1 MNYIEIKSEEEYLMD
16 PIQIKDNEGHPVEM
30 LADQPHFLEP
40 VCPEEVNEDTR
51 VYPREGNEYQVEVPN
66 LATEEEHMKLRS
78 SPIDDSKMSGFEY
91 PVVVGLTIP
100 VTWSQ
105 NTSTHM
111 KEEWREFSGHSLC
124 PSEDEHNSHSSSNI
138 ARNLSQD
145 IICPVCLGCKVEY
158 DDQDRK
164 LSKSAGQD
172 MDRSHRSTI
181 LSCSCLKRKVNDYIP
196 LPGMLRYSWTDEEAQ
211 TFLLGLYIFGKNLVQ
226 VMKFMKSKTMGEVLS
241 YYYGEFYRSDAYKR
255 WSACRKVR
263 SRRCILGLRIFS
275 GSRQQELLS
284 RLLAG
289 VAGEVRDPL
298 LEVFK
303 TFNEGTSDFEQFILC
318 LRSTVSAQVL
328 IEAVG
333 IGKGKYDL
341 TGFALDPS
349 RNHGIAARAEIP
361 IGKACSSLSSGDII
375 KYLTGDFRLSK
386 AKSNDLFWEAVWPR
400 LLARGWH
407 SEQPKD
413 SSLVGKHALVFLIPG
428 VKKYSRKKLIKGN
441 HYFDSVSDVLRKVA
455 SEPRLLEFGVEGG
468 NNEGGVKLENGWTHD
483 VEPDKNTL
491 PDKKSPGYVQP
502 SEPGCSPEL
511 MKFTVVDT
519 SFVEGEAPCKVR
531 SLRNLPTDAVHG
543 YNSSPNSGNSGSANS
558 EEHSDSEDSSQPYE
572 DINVDQ
578 SKTDAS
584 YVNEQRTGNLPAGDE
599 MDADVLLKISAFPGT
614 INGHISTDLSFG
626 TKNNVCSSAATVLP
640 VVNQRIHATN
650 SSTEI
655 NFQFDQRVTPEPQ
668 VFLAPVSKRR
678 RLVSCKNERTGRKST
693 AVNKRHCWKQADTPL
708 QHLADANEASAGAN
722 PFIWSAIPNS
732 STNITFDLNNNHT
745 HHRPLHNVPPNIEV
759 VYKEKAQHKHVI
771 DLNIPQM
778 PSDYES
784 TASYILP
791 PSGNNAPIMDR
802 SIHPS
807 ETKEMEYC
815 LPDING
821 PSNAVLSEQLSFSS
835 RRQSTRS
842 RPPTTRALE
851 ALACGFMGTKQKGG
865 EGNFPSSSRSSRP
878 VRRPRRSPDVRVQF
892 PSDGEGSSSHFTDQ
906 AIAVSE
912 WGMSNHQY
920 QILHSSPSDKSSEKG
935 THALFVADKST
946 DKGTQEFVWH
956 TVDGMKTSKDL
967 HAQQFR

>member
-1 MNYIEIKSEEEYLMD
+1 MDYLEIKSEEYLMD
-16 PIQIKDNEGHPVEM
+16 PIQIDDNEGHPVEM

-40 VCPEEVNEDTR
+40 LCPEEVSEDTR
-51 VYPREGNEYQVEVPN
+51 VYPRVGDEYQVAIPN
-66 LATEEEHMKLRS
+66 LATEEEHIKLRS
-78 SPIDDSKMSGFEY
+78 LPVDDSKMSGFEY
-91 PVVVGLTIP
+91 PVAVGLTIP

-111 KEEWREFSGHSLC
+111 KEESRELPGHNLC
-124 PSEDEHNSHSSSNI
+124 PSEDDHNNHNGSNI
-138 ARNLSQD
+138 PRNLSQH

-158 DDQDRK
+158 DDQDGK
-164 LSKSAGQD
+164 ISTSAQQD
-172 MDRSHRSTI
+172 MLCSQKSKV
-181 LSCSCLKRKVNDYIP
+181 LSCSCLKRKVNDYTP
-196 LPGMLRYSWTDEEAQ
+196 FPGMPRYSWTDEEAQ

-241 YYYGEFYRSDAYKR
+241 YYYGELYRSDAYKR

-289 VAGEVRDPL
+289 VAREVRDPL

-303 TFNEGTSDFEQFILC
+303 TFNEGASDFEQFILC
-318 LRSTVSAQVL
+318 LRSTVGAQVL

-349 RNHGIAARAEIP
+349 RNHGISARAEIP

-428 VKKYSRKKLIKGN
+428 VKKFSRKKLVKGN
-441 HYFDSVSDVLRKVA
+441 HYFDSVSDVLRKIA
-455 SEPRLLEFGVEGG
+455 SEPRLLEFGVEGD
-468 NNEGGVKLENGWTHD
+468 NIEGGIKLENGWSHD
-483 VEPDKNTL
+483 VEPDKSSL
-491 PDKKSPGYVQP
+491 PDKKPPCYIRP
-502 SEPGCSPEL
+502 SESGCTPEL

-519 SFVEGEAPCKVR
+519 SFIQGEAPCKVR

-543 YNSSPNSGNSGSANS
+543 YNSLPQSGDSGSANS
-558 EEHSDSEDSSQPYE
+558 EEHSGSEDSSQPYE
-572 DINVDQ
+572 DINMNL
-578 SKTDAS
+578 SKTDARC
-584 YVNEQRTGNLPAGDE
+584 VNEERKGNLPAGDE
-599 MDADVLLKISAFPGT
+599 IDADVLPKISSFPGS
-614 INGHISTDLSFG
+614 INGHMSTGQCFS
-626 TKNNVCSSAATVLP
+626 TMNNVCSSAATVLP
-640 VVNQRIHATN
+640 VGNQRIHATN

-655 NFQFDQRVTPEPQ
+655 NFQLDQRLNPVPQ

-678 RLVSCKNERTGRKST
+678 RLVSSKNERTSRKST
-693 AVNKRHCWKQADTPL
+693 AVNKRNYWNQVDTPL
-708 QHLADANEASAGAN
+708 QHVPKANEASAGAN

-732 STNITFDLNNNHT
+732 STNITFDFNNNHT
-745 HHRPLHNVPPNIEV
+745 YSRPLHNVHPNVEV
-759 VYKEKAQHKHVI
+759 IYKEKAQRKHVI

-791 PSGNNAPIMDR
+791 PSDNNTPIMDR

-807 ETKEMEYC
+807 ETKEMDYS
-815 LPDING
+815 LPDINAS
-821 PSNAVLSEQLSFSS
+821 SNAVLSEQS

-851 ALACGFMGTKQKGG
+851 ALACGFMGIKQKGA

-878 VRRPRRSPDVRVQF
+878 VRRPRRSPDVTVPF
-892 PSDGEGSSSHFTDQ
+892 PSHGEGSSSHFTDQ
-906 AIAVSE
+906 AIAVNE

-935 THALFVADKST
+935 THDFFVADKST
-946 DKGTQEFVWH
+946 DKGTHEIVWH
-956 TVDGMKTSKDL
+956 TVDGMTASKNL